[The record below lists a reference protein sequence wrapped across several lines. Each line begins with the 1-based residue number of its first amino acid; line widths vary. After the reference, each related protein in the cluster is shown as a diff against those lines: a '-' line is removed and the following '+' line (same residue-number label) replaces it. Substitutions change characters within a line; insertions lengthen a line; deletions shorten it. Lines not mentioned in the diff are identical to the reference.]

1 MPIRLSSLTELN
13 VANGERLSWGKRTYV
28 MGVINVTPDSFS
40 GDGLSGDVQAAV
52 EQALRFEGE
61 GADFLDIGAESTRP
75 GHQPVSE
82 AEELARLLPSLEA
95 VAARV
100 SIPVSVDTWKSGVA
114 RAALDAGA
122 CIVNDVWGLRPP
134 EPVEGPAIAPVAAE
148 HRAGLVLMHN
158 RRERPHPN
166 PPPEGEGIPRSNNLL
181 DNIVG
186 SLRRSVEVALAA
198 GVPHENLIVDPG
210 IGFGKTADQN
220 IEALRN
226 LGRFK
231 ELGLPL
237 LVGTSRKSTIGRLL
251 GGLPPEERVE
261 GTAAT
266 VALAIAAGADIV
278 RVHDVREMARVC
290 RVSDAIVRDWRPKGW
305 EATT

>member
-1 MPIRLSSLTELN
+1 MTAGLTTLTDLT
-13 VANGERLSWGKRTYV
+13 VANGEPLSWGRRTYI

-40 GDGLSGDVQAAV
+40 GDGLKGDVGAAV
-52 EQALRFEGE
+52 EQAVRFEGE

-75 GHQPVSE
+75 GHQPVTE
-82 AEELARLLPSLEA
+82 AEELARLLPPLEA

-100 SIPVSVDTWKSGVA
+100 SIPISVDTWKSVVA

-122 CIVNDVWGLRPP
+122 RIVNDVWGLKADA
-134 EPVEGPAIAPVAAE
+134 EIATVAAE
-148 HRAGLVLMHN
+148 RGAGLVLMHN
-158 RRERPHPN
+158 QQGHVYD
-166 PPPEGEGIPRSNNLL
+166 NLL
-181 DNIVG
+181 EDIING
-186 SLRRSVEVALAA
+186 LRRGVEVALEA
-198 GVPHENLIVDPG
+198 GVSRANIIVDPG

-220 IEALRN
+220 IEVLRE

-231 ELGLPL
+231 TIGLPL

-251 GGLPPEERVE
+251 GGLPPLERVE

-290 RVSDAIVRDWRPKGW
+290 RVSDAIVRDWRPDGW
-305 EATT
+305 EATV

>member
-1 MPIRLSSLTELN
+1 MPNRLSSLTELT
-13 VANGERLSWGKRTYV
+13 VANRERLSWGKRTYV

-40 GDGLSGDVQAAV
+40 GDGLGGDVGAAV
-52 EQALRFEGE
+52 EQAIRFEGE

-75 GHQPVSE
+75 GHRPVTE
-82 AEELARLLPSLEA
+82 AEELARLLPSLDA

-122 CIVNDVWGLRPP
+122 CIINDVWGLKADPD
-134 EPVEGPAIAPVAAE
+134 IAMVAAE
-148 HRAGLVLMHN
+148 RGAGLALMHN
-158 RRERPHPN
+158 QRGHVYD
-166 PPPEGEGIPRSNNLL
+166 NLL
-181 DNIVG
+181 NDIV
-186 SLRRSVEVALAA
+186 SVLQRSVDTALAA
-198 GVPHENLIVDPG
+198 DVPRGNLMVDPG

-220 IEALRN
+220 IEALRD
-226 LGRFK
+226 LGRLK

-251 GGLPPEERVE
+251 GGLPPEERLE

-266 VALAIAAGADIV
+266 VALAIMGGADIV
-278 RVHDVREMARVC
+278 RVHDVKEMARVC
-290 RVSDAIVRDWRPKGW
+290 RVSDAIVRGWRPDGW
-305 EATT
+305 EATV

>member
-1 MPIRLSSLTELN
+1 
-13 VANGERLSWGKRTYV
+13 

-40 GDGLSGDVQAAV
+40 GDGLSGNVDAAV
-52 EQALRFEGE
+52 EQALRFEEE

-75 GHQPVSE
+75 GHRPVAE
-82 AEELARLLPSLEA
+82 AEELARLLPALEA

-122 CIVNDVWGLRPP
+122 CIINDVWGLKAD
-134 EPVEGPAIAPVAAE
+134 PAIAAAAAE
-148 HRAGLVLMHN
+148 RGAGLALMHN
-158 RRERPHPN
+158 QQGHVYE
-166 PPPEGEGIPRSNNLL
+166 NLL
-181 DNIVG
+181 DDIVSG
-186 SLRRSVEVALAA
+186 LQRSADTALAA
-198 GVPHENLIVDPG
+198 GVPRANLMVDPG

-220 IEALRN
+220 IQVLRE
-226 LGRFK
+226 LGRLK
-231 ELGLPL
+231 DLGLPL
-237 LVGTSRKSTIGRLL
+237 LAGTSRKSTIGRLL

-290 RVSDAIVRDWRPKGW
+290 RVSDAIVRGWRPGGW
-305 EATT
+305 EANQ